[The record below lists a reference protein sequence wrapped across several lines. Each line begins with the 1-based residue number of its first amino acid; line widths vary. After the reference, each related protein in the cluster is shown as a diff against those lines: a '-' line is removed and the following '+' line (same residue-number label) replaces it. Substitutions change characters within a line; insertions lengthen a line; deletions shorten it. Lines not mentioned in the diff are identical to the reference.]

1 MAQVSIIVP
10 VYQVEQYLRQCVDS
24 ILAQTFTDFELI
36 LVDDGSSDGSP
47 EICDWYEQKYQNIH
61 VIHQANQGPGAARNH
76 GVEAASGE
84 YIMFL
89 DSDDML
95 DGENAL
101 GVLVNCAENAQAD
114 ITVGNYRRFSEKG
127 IEAVCAHG
135 FSNGVDSRTAA
146 FRYRGFYLCCHLAFN
161 WGKLYRKSFLVEN
174 QVTFQNYKLAEDKLY
189 NLCCYAFQPRY
200 AFTDESVV
208 LYRRTEN
215 SLTSQND
222 EQFIKN
228 WICLIEEFSRFL
240 QREKVSEDYSDL
252 TAFHIFYGSFFIVE
266 QGLRRGDDF
275 QSIVKRLREYG
286 KLEAVKKAMR
296 LLSRGKYIFE
306 IGSFSRCV
314 ITWGAATAFSLHTY
328 LLFAAATALFIRVQY
343 G

>member
-10 VYQVEQYLRQCVDS
+10 VYQVEQYLRQCIDS
-24 ILAQTFTDFELI
+24 ILAQYFTDFELI

-47 EICDWYEQKYQNIH
+47 EICDGYAQKYQNIH
-61 VIHQANQGPGAARNH
+61 VIHQANQGPGAARNR

-101 GVLVNCAENAQAD
+101 RVLVSCAEDAQAD

-127 IEAVCAHG
+127 IEAVCEHG
-135 FSNGVDSRTAA
+135 FSNGEDSGTAA
-146 FRYRGFYLCCHLAFN
+146 FRYRGFYLCGHLAFN
-161 WGKLYRKSFLVEN
+161 WGKLYRKSFLLEN
-174 QVTFQNYKLAEDKLY
+174 QLTFQNYKLAEDKLY
-189 NLCCYAFQPRY
+189 NLCCYVCHPRY
-200 AFTDESVV
+200 GFTDESVV

-222 EQFIKN
+222 EQFAQN
-228 WICLIEEFSRFL
+228 WICLIEEFTHF
-240 QREKVSEDYSDL
+240 QEREKISGDNSDL
-252 TAFHIFYGSFFIVE
+252 IAFHIFYGSFFIVE
-266 QGLRRGDDF
+266 QGLRRGDNLRG
-275 QSIVKRLREYG
+275 IVRRLREYG
-286 KLEAVKKAMR
+286 KLDAVKTAMR
-296 LLSRGKYIFE
+296 LLARGKYLPA

-314 ITWGAATAFSLHTY
+314 ITWGAATAFFLHAY
-328 LLFAAATALFIRVQY
+328 WLFAAATALFVRVQY